1 MSNLMF
7 DSDTKNLGIQVEEC
21 LNESGQKEK
30 KYKIKGIFTT
40 IGEKNRNG
48 RVYPRDL
55 WVREVQNYQNEIKNG
70 TINTLMEY
78 EHPSRTEVDPM
89 QAVAKIEKLQ
99 IEGNYVMGEAV
110 LLNNEKSNQLKSL
123 IENGVKI
130 SVSSRG
136 VGNVENGTVTSFK
149 LITYDVVPNPSD
161 YNATMNGICES
172 HQLTEGVIKD
182 VEYDINEF
190 GNIVE
195 RKELSIQE
203 KQNIIKNTIFNFL
216 DKL

>member
-7 DSDTKNLGIQVEEC
+7 DSDTKNLSIQVEEC

-55 WVREVQNYQNEIKNG
+55 WVQEVQNYQNEIKNG

-99 IEGNYVMGEAV
+99 IECRNV
-110 LLNNEKSNQLKSL
+110 NDQNERLQKDIEEITDKYKSL
-123 IENGVKI
+123 SNTIEN
-130 SVSSRG
+130 
-136 VGNVENGTVTSFK
+136 
-149 LITYDVVPNPSD
+149 
-161 YNATMNGICES
+161 MN
-172 HQLTEGVIKD
+172 K
-182 VEYDINEF
+182 
-190 GNIVE
+190 
-195 RKELSIQE
+195 
-203 KQNIIKNTIFNFL
+203 
-216 DKL
+216 